1 MKRIFALF
9 LSALLLAT
17 VLCGCGDATPET
29 ETTEGFGSDTTS
41 SSGEPVMGG
50 ELVVGISQDLG
61 DSLDPYQM
69 TAAGTREVLFN
80 VYEGLV
86 KPNADGDYEA
96 AVASDFAVSEDGLTY
111 TFTLRDGVLFHN
123 GDPVTVEDVI
133 YSYDNCAA
141 TTVEEA
147 LAAALSH
154 VESVSALD
162 ESTVVITLDEPSADF
177 LSYAAMVHII
187 PDGYTD
193 CATAPIGTGPFQF
206 VSRSVQESLVLEKF
220 DGYWGDEA
228 YLDQVTFKIFEDA
241 NALMSA
247 LSAGSVDMAEHLT
260 IDQVDSVGGDYT
272 CLEGTM
278 NLVQA
283 LYLNNAVEPFDNEL
297 VRQAMCYAVDVDAIM
312 DLTAEGHGAKLGSS
326 IYPAFSKYFDEELA
340 NAYPYDVE
348 KAKELLAEAG
358 YEDGFSMKI
367 TVPSNY
373 TPHMN
378 VAEVLV
384 EQLRDVGIRAKLTP
398 VEWDTWLSDTYVGRD
413 FESTV
418 IGFDAATLSAGALL
432 NRWMSDNETNMINY
446 NNPDYDAVMA
456 EANAC
461 TDDEQQTELYREAAQ
476 ILSDTAANVYL
487 QDMAEF
493 LLLRSDVEGYVFY
506 PLYVMDLSTLHYVE
520 AAE

>member
-41 SSGEPVMGG
+41 SSGEPAMGG

-96 AVASDFAVSEDGLTY
+96 ALASDYTVSEDGLTY
-111 TFTLRDGVLFHN
+111 TFTLREGVLFHN
-123 GDPVTVEDVI
+123 GSAMTTADVL
-133 YSYDNCAA
+133 YSYNTCAA

-154 VESVSALD
+154 VKNVEAPD
-162 ESTVVITLDEPSADF
+162 DSTVVITLDEPNADF
-177 LSYAAMVHII
+177 LCYVAMVHII
-187 PDGYTD
+187 PDGYTG
-193 CATAPIGTGPFQF
+193 CASSPVGTGPFKF

-220 DGYWGDEA
+220 ADYWGDEV

-260 IDQVDSVGGDYT
+260 IDQVDSIAGDYT

-312 DLTAEGHGAKLGSS
+312 DLTAEGHGAKLGTS

-358 YEDGFSMKI
+358 YPNGFSMKI

-384 EQLRDVGIRAKLTP
+384 EQLRDVGIRARINP
-398 VEWDTWLSDTYVGRD
+398 VEWDTWLSDTYIGRD

-446 NNPDYDAVMA
+446 NNPDYDAVMK

-461 TDDEQQTELYREAAQ
+461 TDDEQQTQLYREAAQ
-476 ILSDTAANVYL
+476 MLSDTAANVYL

-520 AAE
+520 QAE